1 MRGARA
7 GALVLLAISVI
18 FLAWSPEPD
27 RAPTPP
33 PTLVELAF
41 TEATIPVA
49 EWVQPPVVALPVH
62 EPDDP
67 VPTTAAPVATT
78 APPPPPSTVPTT
90 AAPEPTTAP
99 SSPATV
105 APTTTTTEPETTTTT
120 EPEPAD
126 DDVIDSGPVLG
137 GGWELLRRCES
148 GGNYGTHT
156 GNGYSGAYQFD
167 QPTWDGV
174 VRRLGRRDLVGV
186 PPASASPAD
195 QDLAAAELYAERGA
209 QPWPVCGRYL

>member
-1 MRGARA
+1 M
-7 GALVLLAISVI
+7 GALVLLAVSVI
-18 FLAWSPEPD
+18 FLTVGPKPD
-27 RAPTPP
+27 HGRALTPP
-33 PTLVELAF
+33 SSSPLVELAF
-41 TEATIPVA
+41 TEATAIPVA
-49 EWVQPPVVALPVH
+49 EAVQPAWTLPEH
-62 EPDDP
+62 QATDP

-105 APTTTTTEPETTTTT
+105 APTTTEPEPTTTTT
-120 EPEPAD
+120 EEP
-126 DDVIDSGPVLG
+126 IDSGPVLG

-174 VRRLGRRDLVGV
+174 VRRMGRRDLVGV
-186 PPASASPAD
+186 PPASASVAD
-195 QDLAAAELYAERGA
+195 QDTAAAELYAERGA